1 MPSFYVT
8 KNRKVIKIKP
18 GHPNELVATI
28 YKVDDC
34 RALIKENKFSFSCK
48 QKVEILTV
56 KNVHEALTGET
67 IPCVLIKLDKCEKFN
82 VYLVAICQDNSK
94 FIPLRKVDTSSG
106 DILEKFYLLDGPS
119 LLSITANSTVN
130 IYISESQNMCQMKGN
145 AYKLPSCSCV
155 CSSKPSFHS
164 NLPGTNDNNVSDCDL
179 CTIVLYVSSENNEY
193 LLFLKQSYLCTCVS
207 EGKKSKTNLVILN
220 YSCTNGFTVVD
231 GNTFVPEEYHSTL
244 TCLHYTNQKLL
255 LSDMYKAIDK
265 VIIGTS
271 EGFVIELENGHLVR
285 CLSLSPDGLLPPSV
299 VVEEIYYP
307 SNFYVGING
316 FLVLQDN
323 NVIAVNGNFQVKDS
337 FFLYLFLIAFIFK
350 NQYGKVF

>member
-8 KNRKVIKIKP
+8 KNRKVIKIKA
-18 GHPNELVATI
+18 GHPNEIVATI
-28 YKVDDC
+28 YKIDDC
-34 RALIKENKFSFSCK
+34 RALKKEHKFSFSCK

-67 IPCVLIKLDKCEKFN
+67 IPCVLIKLNKFEKFN

-130 IYISESQNMCQMKGN
+130 IYIPASQNGN

-155 CSSKPSFHS
+155 CSIKPSLDS
-164 NLPGTNDNNVSDCDL
+164 NLPGTNGNNVSDCDL
-179 CTIVLYVSSENNEY
+179 CTIVLYVSCENNEY

-207 EGKKSKTNLVILN
+207 DRKKSKTNLVILK

-231 GNTFVPEEYHSTL
+231 SNTFVPEEYHSTL

-255 LSDMYKAIDK
+255 LSDMYKVVDK

-285 CLSLSPDGLLPPSV
+285 CLSLSPDGLLPPTV

-307 SNFYVGING
+307 SSFYVGING
-316 FLVLQDN
+316 FLVLQEN
-323 NVIAVNGNFQVKDS
+323 NVIAVNGNFQVIDS
-337 FFLYLFLIAFIFK
+337 YIF
-350 NQYGKVF
+350 Y

>member
-8 KNRKVIKIKP
+8 KNRKVIKIKA
-18 GHPNELVATI
+18 GHPNEIVATI

-34 RALIKENKFSFSCK
+34 RALKKEHKFSFSCK
-48 QKVEILTV
+48 QKVEILSV

-67 IPCVLIKLDKCEKFN
+67 IPCVLIKLDTFKKFN
-82 VYLVAICQDNSK
+82 VYLIAICQDNSK
-94 FIPLRKVDTSSG
+94 FIPLRKVDTLSG

-119 LLSITANSTVN
+119 LLSITSNSTVN

-155 CSSKPSFHS
+155 YSSKPSLHS
-164 NLPGTNDNNVSDCDL
+164 NLPVTNHNTVSDCDL
-179 CTIVLYVSSENNEY
+179 RTIVLYVNCENNEY
-193 LLFLKQSYLCTCVS
+193 LIFLKQSYLCTCVS
-207 EGKKSKTNLVILN
+207 EGKKSKTNLVILK
-220 YSCTNGFTVVD
+220 YSCTNGFTVID
-231 GNTFVPEEYHSTL
+231 SNAFVPEEYHSTL

-255 LSDMYKAIDK
+255 LSDMYKVIDK

-285 CLSLSPDGLLPPSV
+285 CLSLSPDGLLPPLV

-307 SNFYVGING
+307 SYFYVGING
-316 FLVLQDN
+316 FLVLQEN
-323 NVIAVNGNFQVKDS
+323 IVIAVNGNFQVIDS
-337 FFLYLFLIAFIFK
+337 FFFLLISYCVYFQKFIW
-350 NQYGKVF
+350 